1 MKPLT
6 RMMVRAAIVLT
17 HDGVMA
23 AASFLISLR
32 LRVGEHF
39 YAYSPDLAVLGTIV
53 FTTAA
58 LCVFIATRLYRGVWR
73 YASIEEMMQIA
84 RVAGITILL
93 FVFCMFFMTRLQQ
106 MPRSTLVIN
115 WFVLAA
121 LMGGSRLG
129 YRVFKDRGLRGFFIR
144 KPAASQGLVPV
155 LLIGASD
162 GAELFIRAMSNVG
175 QAPYRVVG
183 LIDDKGT
190 RVGRVIHGLSILG
203 DLDSL
208 PAVVERL
215 HQNNNAPQRL
225 IVTEDSLSGSRL
237 RKLVDAADKL
247 GLTVAR
253 LPKITDFRTEQSGG
267 SIKLEMRPIAIED
280 LLGRPQAVL
289 DRDQMRAMIVGK
301 RVLVTG
307 AGGTI
312 GGELARQIA
321 DYGPAQITLLDH
333 SEYALYSIDL
343 EIFERQPNLRRRAIL
358 ADVRDRARIMAVID
372 EDKPELVFH
381 AAALKHVPVVETH
394 PVEGVLTNVVG
405 TRNVAEACKATG
417 VSAMVLISTDKAV
430 NPSSVMGATKR
441 LAECCCQLLNAQC
454 ATHYVTVRFGNVLGS
469 TGSVV
474 PLFQR
479 QLAAG
484 GPLTVTHPQVT
495 RYFMT
500 VREAVELVL
509 EASVLG
515 QESVGQGERIY
526 VLDMGEPVRIADL
539 ARQMIRLAGLR
550 PEADIKITFTGLRPG
565 EKLNEELFHTAEAL
579 APTRYSGIQ
588 LAAPRTIDA
597 ATLARGLDDLEAAA
611 RSRDTAATLALI
623 AHLVPE
629 YSGARPVDPP
639 LSAVAAS

>member
-1 MKPLT
+1 MKPMT
-6 RMMVRAAIVLT
+6 RMLFRAAIVLT
-17 HDGVMA
+17 HDGMMA
-23 AASFLISLR
+23 AISFLIALR
-32 LRVGEHF
+32 LRIGVDF
-39 YAYSPDLAVLGTIV
+39 YNYSPDLATVGTII

-58 LCVFIATRLYRGVWR
+58 VCVFIATRLYRGVWR

-84 RVAGITILL
+84 RAVGFTILI
-93 FVFCMFFMTRLQQ
+93 FVFCMFFISRLQA
-106 MPRSTLVIN
+106 MPRSALMIN
-115 WFVLAA
+115 WFVLVA
-121 LMGGSRLG
+121 LMGGSRLA
-129 YRVFKDRGLRGFFIR
+129 YRILKDRGARGIFSR
-144 KPAASQGLVPV
+144 RPAAGSGLVPV
-155 LLIGASD
+155 LLVGASD
-162 GAELFIRAMSNVG
+162 GAELFIRAMSNVP

-183 LIDDKGT
+183 LVDDKGT
-190 RVGRVIHGLSILG
+190 RVGRVIHGLSVLG

-208 PAVVERL
+208 PTVVEKL
-215 HQNNNAPQRL
+215 AHAGNAPQRI
-225 IVTEDSLSGSRL
+225 IVTEDSLSGVRL
-237 RKLVDAADKL
+237 RKLVDVADKL

-253 LPKITDFRTEQSGG
+253 LPKITDFRTEQSDAPV
-267 SIKLEMRPIAIED
+267 KLEMRPIAIED
-280 LLGRPQAVL
+280 LLGRPQTVL
-289 DRDQMRAMIVGK
+289 DRDQMRQMIVGK

-312 GGELARQIA
+312 GSELVRQIA
-321 DYGPAQITLLDH
+321 DHGPAQLTLLDH

-343 EIFERQPNLRRRAIL
+343 EISERQPNLWRRSIL
-358 ADVRDRARIMAVID
+358 ADVRERARIMAVIA
-372 EDKPELVFH
+372 EEQPELVFH

-405 TRNVAEACKATG
+405 TRNVAEACKAAG

-484 GPLTVTHPQVT
+484 GPLTVTHPEVK

-509 EASVLG
+509 EATVLG
-515 QESVGQGERIY
+515 LEAEGQGERIY

-550 PEADIKITFTGLRPG
+550 PEVDVKITFTGLRPG
-565 EKLNEELFHTAEAL
+565 EKLNEELFHTAEIL
-579 APTRYSGIQ
+579 APTRYAGIQ
-588 LAAPRTIDA
+588 LAAPRTVDA
-597 ATLARGLDDLEAAA
+597 ATLARGLDELETAA
-611 RSRDTAATLALI
+611 RGRDTAATLALI

-629 YSGARPVDPP
+629 YSGARPAEPP
-639 LSAVAAS
+639 ISAAAS